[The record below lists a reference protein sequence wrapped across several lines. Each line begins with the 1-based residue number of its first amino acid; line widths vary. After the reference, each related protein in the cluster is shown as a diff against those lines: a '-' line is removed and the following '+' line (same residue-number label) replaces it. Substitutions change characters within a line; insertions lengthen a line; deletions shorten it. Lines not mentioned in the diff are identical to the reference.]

1 MDSPQLDRAA
11 FEEMAQCLRTRNQ
24 RYLDFLKE
32 SGDLADKRSKVLA
45 KIFDCAAD
53 GIIVLD
59 KDLTIVMAN
68 LSAANLAGLEIE
80 DMSRNELRRQYKFYL
95 DEGKTPLPYDDE
107 PIVVAIRE
115 RRGCELVAFAV
126 SEHLSA
132 PGRWVR
138 VHAAPIFDE
147 QNEVLGGISVFTDL
161 TDRLKLQKQ
170 RDCLA
175 ALITHDIKNH
185 FIAEQL
191 FLQELSDEGNLDS
204 KNLKTAGELNA
215 ASEKFMRVADSLLE
229 MFGAHLVVDHIPK
242 PILLTPVLAKAVE
255 LSALEAK
262 SRKVKIEL
270 QSTSESVMVLG
281 SADVLCHVFHNLVQN
296 AVNASPPQSTVFIK
310 TSVTSHFA
318 AVQVRDSGVGMTEG
332 EVSALFSPPN
342 IAIKKSKLLTSS
354 GFGLY
359 LSHMLIDGQG
369 GSINCS
375 SEPGRG
381 TALTVLLPAK

>member
-11 FEEMAQCLRTRNQ
+11 FAEMAQCLRTRNQ

-59 KDLTIVMAN
+59 EDLTIVMAN

-80 DMSRNELRRQYKFYL
+80 DMSRNELRRHYKFYL
-95 DEGKTPLPYDDE
+95 DEGKTPLPYDEE
-107 PIVVAIRE
+107 PIVVATRE

-126 SEHLSA
+126 SEHLPA

-147 QNEVLGGISVFTDL
+147 QNKLLGGISVFTDL
-161 TDRLKLQKQ
+161 TDRLRLQKQ

-185 FIAEQL
+185 FIAEQQ
-191 FLQELSDEGNLDS
+191 FLQELSEDGNLDEE
-204 KNLKTAGELNA
+204 NLKVAGTLNA
-215 ASEKFMRVADSLLE
+215 ASERFMHVADSLLE
-229 MFGAHLVVDHIPK
+229 MFGAKLVVDQAPK
-242 PILLTPVLAKAVE
+242 SVELTPLLTKAVE
-255 LSALEAK
+255 LSTLEAN
-262 SRKVKIEL
+262 SRQVKIEL
-270 QSTSESVMVLG
+270 QPAPEEVMVLG
-281 SADVLCHVFHNLVQN
+281 SVDVLCHVFHNLIQN
-296 AVNASPPQSTVFIK
+296 AVAASPPQSSVFIK
-310 TSVTSHFA
+310 SSMTAHFA
-318 AVQVRDSGVGMTEG
+318 AVQVRDSGVGMTET
-332 EVSALFSPPN
+332 EVSALFSPPK
-342 IAIKKSKLLTSS
+342 IAVKKSKLLTSS

-359 LSHMLIDGQG
+359 LSNMLIEGQG
-369 GSINCS
+369 GSINCT

-381 TALTVLLPAK
+381 TVLTVILPAK

>member
-11 FEEMAQCLRTRNQ
+11 FAEMAQCLRTRNQ

-59 KDLTIVMAN
+59 EDLTIVMAN

-80 DMSRNELRRQYKFYL
+80 DMSRNELRRHYKFYL
-95 DEGKTPLPYDDE
+95 DEGKTPLPYDEE
-107 PIVVAIRE
+107 PIVVATRE

-126 SEHLSA
+126 SEHLPA

-147 QNEVLGGISVFTDL
+147 QNKLLGGISVFTDL
-161 TDRLKLQKQ
+161 TDRLRLQKQ

-185 FIAEQL
+185 FIAEQQ
-191 FLQELSDEGNLDS
+191 FLQELSEDGNLDEE
-204 KNLKTAGELNA
+204 NLKVAGTLNA
-215 ASEKFMRVADSLLE
+215 ASERFMHVADSLLE
-229 MFGAHLVVDHIPK
+229 MFGANLVVDQAPK
-242 PILLTPVLAKAVE
+242 AVELTPLLTKAVE
-255 LSALEAK
+255 LSTLEAN
-262 SRKVKIEL
+262 SRQVKIEL
-270 QSTSESVMVLG
+270 QPAPEEVMVLG
-281 SADVLCHVFHNLVQN
+281 SVDVLCHVFHNLIQN
-296 AVNASPPQSTVFIK
+296 AVAASPPQSSVFIK
-310 TSVTSHFA
+310 SSMTAHFA
-318 AVQVRDSGVGMTEG
+318 AVQVRDSGVGMTET
-332 EVSALFSPPN
+332 EVSALFSPPK
-342 IAIKKSKLLTSS
+342 IAVKKSKLLTSS

-359 LSHMLIDGQG
+359 LSNMLIEGQG
-369 GSINCS
+369 GSINCT

-381 TALTVLLPAK
+381 TVLTVILPAK